1 MEICFNGA
9 PQEISDGT
17 TISAFLAERNLRP
30 AEVVAEVNDEILG
43 PDDIGRLLRPQDR
56 LNAFRIVAGG

>member
-9 PQEISDGT
+9 PQEISSEMT
-17 TISAFLAERNLRP
+17 VSAFLEERNLNP
-30 AEVVAEVNDEILG
+30 AEVVAEVNDEFLG
-43 PDDIGRLLRPQDR
+43 LDDLSRPLRPQDR